1 MLLSVKQA
9 ADVIGCAEQR
19 VRYLIEQGQ
28 FGGIIRHKHRT
39 TYTITDTQLAQW
51 LGIDPEEIRRR
62 LEHA

>member
-51 LGIDPEEIRRR
+51 LGVKSEEIQRR